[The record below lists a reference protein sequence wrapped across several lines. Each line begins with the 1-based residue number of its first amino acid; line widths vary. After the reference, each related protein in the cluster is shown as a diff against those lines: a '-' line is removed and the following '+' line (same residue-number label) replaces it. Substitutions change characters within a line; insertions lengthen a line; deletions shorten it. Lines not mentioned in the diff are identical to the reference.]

1 MIPENSSIDDLIGSD
16 SEIIDSFISESKEH
30 LNTIEDD
37 FLLLEQQ
44 ADKPEEELL
53 NKVFRAI
60 HSVKGAAGFLGL
72 ENMTR
77 LSHVMEALLTMMRDG
92 EIRPESNFID
102 ALLAGTD
109 LLTTMLDDVNHSDN
123 IDITKAY
130 DRLTTLLGR
139 QLAPKSPDASSD
151 PPPNDPESIE
161 PEPVFEPSEATE
173 NAYVTRQN
181 EDQHPLRRKSDKVDS
196 LPATAKN
203 KGMLG
208 NTVRIH
214 VDLLDEL
221 MTMTGE
227 LVLARNQ
234 LMRTIENMDPLVRTV
249 AQRLDAITSE
259 LQETVILTRM
269 QPIGKIFGKFPR
281 LIRNMS
287 QRLGKKIRLNINGS
301 EAELDKTILES
312 LADPMTHI
320 IRNCCDHGIEMPPD
334 RIRAG
339 KPESGEIILSAYHE
353 AGRVNIE
360 VRDDGRG
367 IDVEMIRLKAL
378 QKGLKTA
385 AELDL
390 MDKYEIIRLI
400 LIPGF
405 TTVDAI
411 SDVSGRG
418 VGMDVVK
425 TGIEK
430 LGGSIDIKSV
440 RGKGTTIQLRLPLT
454 LAIIPSLI
462 VSVGDEKYAIPQAN
476 LVEMVCLYDEDI
488 KNRIECADDQ
498 EIFRLRD
505 RLLPMVRLDE
515 VLAHPTPF
523 TRDVRAGITEKY
535 RQRIQEKIFDEDKYD
550 EDNYDEITES
560 LSFAVLNT
568 SAGRFGL
575 IIDNIVGAEEI
586 VVKPMHSAV
595 KSLPIY
601 SGATIM
607 GDGNVALI
615 LDAEGIVRHARVIRN
630 GRIDTAIPL
639 PESPQENEDI
649 QTVLLFKNGPH
660 EQFAIALP
668 LIRRVE
674 PIKIAAIEQ
683 IGKRQ
688 YITIDGLSTLVL
700 SLDKVLNVSPVVA
713 KDDMYL
719 ILPRHIKRPIGLLIS
734 ELVDITDTA
743 IELNVQS
750 YIEDGLLGTD
760 IINNNMTLFI
770 DIYHIVEVAEPEWFA
785 ERRIG
790 LFGSPEPPPESTKQ
804 VLLLE
809 DASFFRHLIK
819 GYLEADGYQVT
830 AVENGQLGLNCL
842 EKDEFDLIVSDLE
855 MPVMDGWE
863 FMRNVRKG
871 VRQSDIPAIALTA
884 LNTEK
889 DRILTMQCG
898 YNCYEVKMDRERFL
912 TSVAQILKEA

>member
-1 MIPENSSIDDLIGSD
+1 MMSENSTIDDLLNSN
-16 SEIIDSFISESKEH
+16 SEIIESFISEAKEH
-30 LNTIEDD
+30 LHTIEDD

-44 ADKPEEELL
+44 ADNPEKDLL

-92 EIRPESNFID
+92 QILPESDFID
-102 ALLAGTD
+102 ALLGGTD

-123 IDITKAY
+123 IDITKTY

-139 QLAPKSPDASSD
+139 QLAPKNAEVSSE
-151 PPPNDPESIE
+151 PPSE
-161 PEPVFEPSEATE
+161 PEPVAVFEPSQAVEKISE
-173 NAYVTRQN
+173 TRKIDSRPN
-181 EDQHPLRRKSDKVDS
+181 LEDKKRKSEKAES
-196 LPATAKN
+196 SPETA
-203 KGMLG
+203 GSQELLG

-221 MTMTGE
+221 MTMTSE

-234 LMRTIENMDPLVRTV
+234 LMRTIENMDPRIRTV
-249 AQRLDAITSE
+249 AQHLDAITSE

-281 LIRNMS
+281 IIRDIS
-287 QRLGKKIRLNINGS
+287 KRLGKKIKLSINGS
-301 EAELDKTILES
+301 KAEVDKTILES

-320 IRNCCDHGIEMPPD
+320 IRNCCDHGIERPDD
-334 RIRAG
+334 RINAG
-339 KPESGEIILSAYHE
+339 KPESGEIVLSALHE
-353 AGRVNIE
+353 AGRVHIE
-360 VRDDGRG
+360 VRDDGHG
-367 IDVEMIRLKAL
+367 IDVEMIRMKAL

-385 AELDL
+385 AELNL
-390 MDKYEIIRLI
+390 MDEHEIIRMI

-430 LGGSIDIKSV
+430 LGGSLDIKSV
-440 RGKGTTIQLRLPLT
+440 RGQGTSIQLRMPLT

-462 VSVGDEKYAIPQAN
+462 VSAGDVNYALPQAN
-476 LVEMVCLYDEDI
+476 VVEMVCLYDEEV
-488 KNRIECADDQ
+488 KSRIECADDQ
-498 EIFRLRD
+498 EVFRLRA
-505 RLLPMVRLDE
+505 RLLPIVRLEE

-535 RQRIQEKIFDEDKYD
+535 RQKQEKINFEDT
-550 EDNYDEITES
+550 DNDDEITQS

-568 SAGRFGL
+568 GSGRFGL
-575 IIDNIVGAEEI
+575 IINNIAGAEEI

-615 LDAEGIVRHARVIRN
+615 LDAEGIARHAGVIRN
-630 GRIDTAIPL
+630 GRIDTAIPT
-639 PESPQENEDI
+639 PESIQDKDDM

-660 EQFAIALP
+660 EHFAIALP

-674 PIKIAAIEQ
+674 PIKTADIEQ
-683 IGKRQ
+683 IGQRQ

-700 SLDKVLNVSPVVA
+700 SMDKVLNVSAVDA
-713 KDDMYL
+713 KEDMYL

-734 ELVDITDTA
+734 ELVDITETA

-770 DIYHIVEVAEPEWFA
+770 DIYHIVEIAEPEWFA
-785 ERRIG
+785 ERRMG
-790 LFGSPEPPPESTKQ
+790 LFGSPEPPPASTWK

-830 AVENGQLGLNCL
+830 AVENGQLGLECL
-842 EKDEFDLIVSDLE
+842 KKNKFDLIVSDLE
-855 MPVMDGWE
+855 MPVMDGWD
-863 FMRNVRKG
+863 FMRNVRREI
-871 VRQSDIPAIALTA
+871 RQSEIPAIALTS
-884 LNTEK
+884 LDTEK
-889 DRILTMQCG
+889 DRIQTMECG
-898 YNCYEVKMDRERFL
+898 YNRYEVKMDRERFL
-912 TSVAQILKEA
+912 TAVAQTLKESD

>member
-1 MIPENSSIDDLIGSD
+1 
-16 SEIIDSFISESKEH
+16 
-30 LNTIEDD
+30 
-37 FLLLEQQ
+37 LEQQ
-44 ADKPEEELL
+44 ADNPEQELL

-77 LSHVMEALLTMMRDG
+77 LSHVMEALLTMMREG
-92 EIRPESNFID
+92 EIRPESKFID

-109 LLTTMLDDVNHSDN
+109 LLTTMLDDVKHSDN

-139 QLAPKSPDASSD
+139 QLAPKSPDTSSD
-151 PPPNDPESIE
+151 PPPNDPE
-161 PEPVFEPSEATE
+161 PVFEPSEAAE
-173 NAYVTRQN
+173 NTYVTRQN
-181 EDQHPLRRKSDKVDS
+181 DDQHPLRRKSDKVDS
-196 LPATAKN
+196 SPATDKN

-234 LMRTIENMDPLVRTV
+234 LMRTIENMDPPVRTV

-269 QPIGKIFGKFPR
+269 QPIGKIFRKFPR

-301 EAELDKTILES
+301 DAELDKTILES

-320 IRNCCDHGIEMPPD
+320 IRNCCDHGIERPPD

-339 KPESGEIILSAYHE
+339 KPESGEVILSAYHE

-360 VRDDGRG
+360 VRDDGQG

-390 MDKYEIIRLI
+390 MDTDDIIRLI

-535 RQRIQEKIFDEDKYD
+535 RQRIQEKIFDEDMYN
-550 EDNYDEITES
+550 EENYDEITES

-639 PESPQENEDI
+639 SERPMEKEDI
-649 QTVLLFKNGPH
+649 QTVLLFKNGPN

-674 PIKIAAIEQ
+674 PIKISAIEQ

-688 YITIDGLSTLVL
+688 YITIDGMSTLVL
-700 SLDKVLNVSPVVA
+700 SLDKVLNVSPMVA

-734 ELVDITDTA
+734 ELVDVTDTA

-760 IINNNMTLFI
+760 IINNSMTLFI
-770 DIYHIVEVAEPEWFA
+770 DIYHIVEIAEPEWFA

-790 LFGSPEPPPESTKQ
+790 LFGSPEPPPESTRQ

-830 AVENGQLGLNCL
+830 AVENGQLGLKCL

-855 MPVMDGWE
+855 MPVMNGWE
-863 FMRNVRKG
+863 FMRNVRRG
-871 VRQSDIPAIALTA
+871 VRQPDIPAIALTA

-889 DRILTMQCG
+889 DRVQTMQCG

>member
-1 MIPENSSIDDLIGSD
+1 MAPENSTIDDLLNSN
-16 SEIIDSFISESKEH
+16 SEIIESFISEAKEH
-30 LNTIEDD
+30 LHTIEDD

-44 ADKPEEELL
+44 ADNPEKDLL

-77 LSHVMEALLTMMRDG
+77 LSHVMEALLTMMREG
-92 EIRPESNFID
+92 EILPESEFID
-102 ALLAGTD
+102 ALLGGTD

-123 IDITKAY
+123 IDITKTY

-139 QLAPKSPDASSD
+139 QLAPKNEEESSA
-151 PPPNDPESIE
+151 PPNETE
-161 PEPVFEPSEATE
+161 PVDVFEPSQAAEKVSETLKIDSVPALQAE
-173 NAYVTRQN
+173 K
-181 EDQHPLRRKSDKVDS
+181 RKSEKAES
-196 LPATAKN
+196 PPETASTQEL
-203 KGMLG
+203 LG

-214 VDLLDEL
+214 VNLLDEL
-221 MTMTGE
+221 MTMTSE

-234 LMRTIENMDPLVRTV
+234 LMRTIENMDPRVRTV
-249 AQRLDAITSE
+249 AQHLDTITSE

-281 LIRNMS
+281 IIRDIS
-287 QRLGKKIRLNINGS
+287 KRLGKTIKLSINGS
-301 EAELDKTILES
+301 KAEVDKTILEA

-320 IRNCCDHGIEMPPD
+320 IRNCCDHGIERPDD
-334 RIRAG
+334 RINAG
-339 KPESGEIILSAYHE
+339 KPESGKIVLSAFHE
-353 AGRVNIE
+353 AGRVHIE
-360 VRDDGRG
+360 VRDDGQG

-385 AELDL
+385 AELNL
-390 MDKYEIIRLI
+390 MDEREIIRMI

-430 LGGSIDIKSV
+430 LGGSLDIKSV
-440 RGKGTTIQLRLPLT
+440 RGKGTSIQLRMPLT

-462 VSVGDEKYAIPQAN
+462 VSAGDAKYALPQAN
-476 LVEMVCLYDEDI
+476 IVEMVCLYDEDI

-498 EIFRLRD
+498 EVFRLRD
-505 RLLPMVRLDE
+505 RLLPIVRLEE
-515 VLAHPTPF
+515 VLAYPTPF

-535 RQRIQEKIFDEDKYD
+535 RQKQEKINFEDTD
-550 EDNYDEITES
+550 NEDNYDEITQS

-575 IIDNIVGAEEI
+575 IINNIAGAEEI

-615 LDAEGIVRHARVIRN
+615 LDAEGIARHAGVIRN

-639 PESPQENEDI
+639 PESVQERDDM

-660 EQFAIALP
+660 EHFAIALP

-674 PIKIAAIEQ
+674 PIKTADIEQ
-683 IGKRQ
+683 IGQRQ

-700 SLDKVLNVSPVVA
+700 SMDKILNVSAVA
-713 KDDMYL
+713 PKEDMYL

-734 ELVDITDTA
+734 ELVDITETA

-750 YIEDGLLGTD
+750 YIENGLLGTD
-760 IINNNMTLFI
+760 IINNKMTLFI
-770 DIYHIVEVAEPEWFA
+770 DIYHIVEIAEPEWFA

-790 LFGSPEPPPESTKQ
+790 LFGSPEPPPESTRQ

-830 AVENGQLGLNCL
+830 AVENGQLGLECL
-842 EKDEFDLIVSDLE
+842 KKNKFDLIVSDLE

-863 FMRNVRKG
+863 FMSNVRRG
-871 VRQSDIPAIALTA
+871 DRQSEIPAIALTS
-884 LNTEK
+884 LDTQQ
-889 DRILTMQCG
+889 DRVQTMQCG
-898 YNCYEVKMDRERFL
+898 YNRYEVKMDRERFL
-912 TSVAQILKEA
+912 TAVAQTLKE

>member
-1 MIPENSSIDDLIGSD
+1 MRPENNAIDDLISSD
-16 SEIIDSFISESKEH
+16 SEIIESFISESKEH

-44 ADKPEEELL
+44 ADNPEKELL

-92 EIRPESNFID
+92 EIRPESEFVD

-109 LLTTMLDDVNHSDN
+109 LLTTMLDDVDHSDT

-139 QLAPKSPDASSD
+139 QLAPKNPDSLSD
-151 PPPNDPESIE
+151 SPPNE
-161 PEPVFEPSEATE
+161 PPAVFEPSQAVFEPSKAAEKKTATGQGQFDSQPSG
-173 NAYVTRQN
+173 A
-181 EDQHPLRRKSDKVDS
+181 SDSSPETTQTQRV
-196 LPATAKN
+196 
-203 KGMLG
+203 LG

-221 MTMTGE
+221 MTMAGE

-234 LMRTIENMDPLVRTV
+234 LMRTIENMDPRVRTV

-281 LIRNMS
+281 IIRDMGK
-287 QRLGKKIRLNINGS
+287 RLGKQFRLKIIGS

-320 IRNCCDHGIEMPPD
+320 IRNCCDHGIERPQD
-334 RIRAG
+334 RINAG
-339 KPESGEIILSAYHE
+339 KPETGEIVLSAFHE

-360 VRDDGRG
+360 VRDDGQG
-367 IDVEMIRLKAL
+367 IDVEMIRQKAL

-385 AELDL
+385 AELDQ
-390 MDKYEIIRLI
+390 MDKREIIRLI

-411 SDVSGRG
+411 SNVSGRG

-430 LGGSIDIKSV
+430 LGGSLDIQSV
-440 RGKGTTIQLRLPLT
+440 WGKGTTIQLRMPLT

-462 VSVGDEKYAIPQAN
+462 VSVGDQKYAIPQAN
-476 LVEMVCLYDEDI
+476 LVEMVCLYDEEI

-498 EIFRLRD
+498 EVFRLRD
-505 RLLPMVRLDE
+505 RLLPMVRLNE
-515 VLAHPTPF
+515 VLAHPAPF
-523 TRDVRAGITEKY
+523 TRDVRAAITEKY
-535 RQRIQEKIFDEDKYD
+535 RRKMQEMIHSEDAYD
-550 EDNYDEITES
+550 EDNYDEITQS

-568 SAGRFGL
+568 GAGRFGL
-575 IIDNIVGAEEI
+575 IIDNIIGAEEI
-586 VVKPMHSAV
+586 VVKPMHAAV

-615 LDAEGIVRHARVIRN
+615 LDADGIAGHARVIRN

-639 PESPQENEDI
+639 PESPEEREEM

-660 EQFAIALP
+660 EHFAIALP

-674 PIKIAAIEQ
+674 PIKTSDIEQ

-688 YITIDGLSTLVL
+688 YITVDGISTLVI
-700 SLDKVLNVSPVVA
+700 SLDKVLNVSPLTA
-713 KDDMYL
+713 KDEMYL
-719 ILPRHIKRPIGLLIS
+719 ILPRHIKRPVGLLIS

-750 YIEDGLLGTD
+750 YIENGLLGTD
-760 IINNNMTLFI
+760 IINNYMTLFI
-770 DIYHIVEVAEPEWFA
+770 DIYHVVEISEPEFFA
-785 ERRIG
+785 DRRIG
-790 LFGSPEPPPESTKQ
+790 LFGSPEPPPESTSQ

-809 DASFFRHLIK
+809 DVSFFRHLIK
-819 GYLEADGYQVT
+819 SYLEADGYQVT
-830 AVENGQLGLNCL
+830 AVDNGQHGLECL
-842 EKDEFDLIVSDLE
+842 DNSEFDLIVSDLE

-863 FMRNVRKG
+863 FMRNVRRG
-871 VRQSDIPAIALTA
+871 ARQPDIPAIALTA
-884 LNTEK
+884 LDTEK
-889 DRILTMQCG
+889 DRVQTMQCG
-898 YNCYEVKMDRERFL
+898 YNRYEVKMDRERFL
-912 TSVAQILKEA
+912 TSVAQMLKEA

>member
-1 MIPENSSIDDLIGSD
+1 MMPENSTIDDLLNSD
-16 SEIIDSFISESKEH
+16 SEIIESFISEAKEH

-44 ADKPEEELL
+44 ADNPEKELL

-77 LSHVMEALLTMMRDG
+77 LSHVMEALLTMMREG
-92 EIRPESNFID
+92 EIRPESKFVD
-102 ALLAGTD
+102 ALLSGTD

-139 QLAPKSPDASSD
+139 QLAPKSPDSSSA
-151 PPPNDPESIE
+151 PPPNK
-161 PEPVFEPSEATE
+161 PEPVFEPSKAAE
-173 NAYVTRQN
+173 NAPENRQI
-181 EDQHPLRRKSDKVDS
+181 ESQSTTSEKSDS
-196 LPATAKN
+196 LPETAKSQ
-203 KGMLG
+203 GVLG

-221 MTMTGE
+221 MTMAGE

-234 LMRTIENMDPLVRTV
+234 LMRMIDNMDPGVRTV

-281 LIRNMS
+281 IIRDMEK
-287 QRLGKKIRLNINGS
+287 RLGKKFHLSINGS
-301 EAELDKTILES
+301 EAEMDKTILES

-320 IRNCCDHGIEMPPD
+320 IRNCCDHGIEQPPD
-334 RIRAG
+334 RIKAG
-339 KPESGEIILSAYHE
+339 KPESGEIVLSAFHE
-353 AGRVNIE
+353 SGRVNIE

-367 IDVEMIRLKAL
+367 INVEMIRLKAI

-390 MDKYEIIRLI
+390 MDEHEIIRLI

-405 TTVDAI
+405 TTVDSI
-411 SDVSGRG
+411 SNVSGRG

-430 LGGSIDIKSV
+430 LGGSLDIKSV
-440 RGKGTTIQLRLPLT
+440 WGKGTTIQLRMPLT

-476 LVEMVCLYDEDI
+476 LVEMVCLYDDDI

-498 EIFRLRD
+498 EVFRLRD
-505 RLLPMVRLDE
+505 RLLPMVRLNE

-535 RQRIQEKIFDEDKYD
+535 RQEIKETINHEDTYD
-550 EDNYDEITES
+550 EDNYDEITQS
-560 LSFAVLNT
+560 LSFAILNT

-575 IIDNIVGAEEI
+575 IIDSIIGAEEI

-615 LDAEGIVRHARVIRN
+615 LDADGIASHARVIRN
-630 GRIDTAIPL
+630 GRIDTTIPQ
-639 PESPQENEDI
+639 PESVLEKEEM
-649 QTVLLFKNGPH
+649 QTVLLFKNGPYEH
-660 EQFAIALP
+660 FAIALP

-674 PIKIAAIEQ
+674 PIKISAIEQ

-700 SLDKVLNVSPVVA
+700 SLDNVLNVSPLTA
-713 KDDMYL
+713 KDEMYL
-719 ILPRHIKRPIGLLIS
+719 ILPRHIKRPVGLLIS
-734 ELVDITDTA
+734 ELIDITETT
-743 IELNVQS
+743 IELNVES

-760 IINNNMTLFI
+760 IINSNMTLFI
-770 DIYHIVEVAEPEWFA
+770 DIYHIVEIAEPEWFA

-790 LFGSPEPPPESTKQ
+790 LFGTPEPPPESTRQ

-809 DASFFRHLIK
+809 DVSFFRHLIK

-830 AVENGQLGLNCL
+830 AVENGQRGLEYLGKN
-842 EKDEFDLIVSDLE
+842 EFDLIVSDLE

-871 VRQSDIPAIALTA
+871 TRQSDIPAIALTA

-889 DRILTMQCG
+889 DRVFTMECG
-898 YNCYEVKMDRERFL
+898 YNCYEVKMDREQFL
-912 TSVAQILKEA
+912 TSVAKILKET